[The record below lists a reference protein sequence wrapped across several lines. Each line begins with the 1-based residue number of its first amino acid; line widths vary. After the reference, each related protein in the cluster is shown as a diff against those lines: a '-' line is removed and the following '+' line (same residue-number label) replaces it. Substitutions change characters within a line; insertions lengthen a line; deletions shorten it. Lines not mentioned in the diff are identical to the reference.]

1 MFDVKN
7 LSISLR
13 IEKLKL
19 LNGYFTQ
26 QVAVRWQSNIFCKN
40 KACCDGKTIGL
51 LRPAQGTNARK
62 ANCSRVYFVY
72 ILKPV
77 LSGRNL

>member
-26 QVAVRWQSNIFCKN
+26 QVAVRWQSNISFVRIKHVVMVRLLVYLDQP
-40 KACCDGKTIGL
+40 KVLMQGKLIAVAYTL
-51 LRPAQGTNARK
+51 CT
-62 ANCSRVYFVY
+62 Y
-72 ILKPV
+72 
-77 LSGRNL
+77 